1 MKYAVLGPRGTFSEE
16 AAHIYWGEDIQIQ
29 VAATI
34 PEVFAMIENRQADAA
49 LVPLENS
56 LAGSVWDTLECLK
69 TCRVEIKGEISI
81 PIKQHLM
88 ACKNYALDEL
98 ELLISQPVA
107 LLQCE
112 RFVKNRLAG
121 VRTEIC
127 DSTTRAAQILK
138 SENRRAAS
146 IGNYQ
151 AAKLYDLQVI
161 YPDIAEAHNLTR
173 FVHIGHVNTDMK
185 GNKSSLIFSLQDKPG
200 ALYETLGIF
209 AKRQLNLSKIESRPS
224 RDRQAEFWFY
234 VEVDL
239 SEGEGM
245 EELLVELKHCC
256 RELKYLG
263 TYFKQTEEIDIVK
276 SLSAAGMA
284 L

>member
-1 MKYAVLGPRGTFSEE
+1 MNYAVLGPRGTFSEE
-16 AAHIYWGEDIQIQ
+16 AANLYWGEDISLQ
-29 VAATI
+29 VGVSI
-34 PEVFAMIENRQADAA
+34 PEVFAMVENLQVDGA
-49 LVPLENS
+49 LVPLDNS

-88 ACKNYALDEL
+88 ACKSYSLDEL

-112 RFVKNRLAG
+112 RFVKSKLAG

-127 DSTTRAAQILK
+127 DSTTKAAQILR
-138 SENRRAAS
+138 SEKRRAAS

-151 AAKLYDLQVI
+151 AAKLYDLQI
-161 YPDIAEAHNLTR
+161 ICPDIAEAHNLTR
-173 FVHIGHVNTDMK
+173 FVHIGPIT
-185 GNKSSLIFSLQDKPG
+185 GNMMGEKSSLIFSLQDRPG
-200 ALYETLGIF
+200 SLYETLGIF

-224 RDRQAEFWFY
+224 REHQAEFWFY

-239 SEGEGM
+239 SQGEGM
-245 EELLVELKHCC
+245 EELLVELKDCC

-263 TYFKQTEEIDIVK
+263 TYYKQPEEMDIAE
-276 SLSAAGMA
+276 S
-284 L
+284 